1 MPVPMLNRP
10 RGCIQLVCLIA
21 ALMLASAANA
31 LSGTSWSGVLTDA
44 VGKPVGV
51 AVVKLRA
58 ATGNNEYS
66 TTSGADG
73 KFIFTEIAA
82 GSYEV
87 SVQNAGKEWKSPAP
101 VIVQEAGALDMTLQL
116 ADSGQTLRIVVPN
129 EAASAGAASTQAS
142 GGQHLSGTE
151 VSSLPLNVRDFSK
164 LLLLAAGTMTDTNG
178 AANFTQQFT
187 VNGQRGVAT
196 VFAMDGF
203 DTTDAELGGATFNT
217 FNVDAI
223 EEVQSSSGVM
233 PADIGHGAA
242 GYTNVVTKSGVDQI
256 HGSVFEFARNAAFD
270 ARNYFDVTTNGRRIP
285 PFVRNEFGFTNG
297 GPVVLPGIYDGRKRT
312 FYFGEY
318 QGFRQVLGTTQVIP
332 VPTAEE
338 RQGIDTT
345 TYPQTKTSPG
355 DTLYIPVAA
364 AVLPVLN
371 GYPMPN
377 EPNGPFG
384 ARTYATSSKVV
395 TTTDQFSVRIDHQ
408 ISNKAALMGRFS
420 LNQVTGPLT
429 NPDQT
434 AINPSFGIQFFDHQR
449 NAGVKY
455 TRTVSPHLISDTS
468 LSFIRSTPFFPPSN
482 HTQPGITFGDGLYQS
497 YNQPAGSIFGSYGNV
512 FQFKQDMSFTHGS
525 HVFKWGAEIR
535 VNRDSTIFG
544 PNPNG
549 IYEFGGGTAYCCG
562 NGQSITSAS
571 GTHNISSGD
580 PLPDS
585 LTGLLTGTPYSYSI
599 TVPASITPVGNKFDE
614 AGVRREAY
622 DFYFEDVWKATP
634 QLTVSYGLRYEVNS
648 RIHEATKRTSDPL
661 FLGADGKSVPY
672 TDRTATQV
680 VLINPQPP
688 YNQDWNGWGP
698 RLAFDYA
705 VSKHTVLHAGGAVT
719 TLLPNLWQD
728 NFLTASIPYV
738 FSTSITALAG
748 VAVPFQNTF
757 VPQNLPTAYN
767 IQGQPIF
774 PNGRTQDVPPNTEI
788 DLPRFQ
794 KDLDALIPGNQVQL
808 LQVTGIAKNF
818 ANGYIGSWTAGVDHD
833 FGDFKFNAS
842 YVATTGIHLA
852 RVYWPN
858 SYAGASPTFAPF
870 TQFNSAGQATGGYAQ
885 ESLMT
890 SGSHS
895 TYHALQTSLTKN
907 SARTGL
913 GLQAS
918 YTYSKSIDDTSA
930 VLGGLLGSTGTVLQ
944 TVPQNPWDPSAEK
957 GPSTFDVTHVFT
969 VSAIQ
974 LLPLQ
979 KVGFLRPLG
988 GTLTKGW
995 QFLNITTLTTGSPFT
1010 VFSGVQQTG
1019 VGLGGGD
1026 RPDLISMPH
1035 FSTGR
1040 AVRDD
1045 YFGRGSIEGVNE
1057 NASFFNIPIGIPG
1070 GTGPKQGRFGTLGRD
1085 SFRGPDFH
1093 DFDFA
1098 LIKDTPFGHR
1108 GNGEL
1113 GTVEFRTEL
1122 FNLFNIVNFGL
1133 PSNIVSGSGFG
1144 IISKTAGNSR
1154 QIQFSLKVI
1163 Y

>member
-1 MPVPMLNRP
+1 LRLYNSPSFMEQIVRTHTSFL
-10 RGCIQLVCLIA
+10 IVVLLVA
-21 ALMLASAANA
+21 RAVLAS
-31 LSGTSWSGVLTDA
+31 SGGSWSAVLTDVA
-44 VGKPVGV
+44 GKPVG
-51 AVVKLRA
+51 AATVKLRETA
-58 ATGNNEYS
+58 GIHNYSATTAS
-66 TTSGADG
+66 DG
-73 KFIFTEIAA
+73 KFVFSEIAA

-87 SVQNAGKEWKSPAP
+87 SVHTADKDWKAAAP
-101 VIVQEAGALDMTLQL
+101 VVVQDASVLSMGLQL
-116 ADSGQTLRIVVPN
+116 LESGQTLRVGTSN
-129 EAASAGAASTQAS
+129 GAAGGASAQAS

-178 AANFTQQFT
+178 AANFTQQFA

-203 DTTDAELGGATFNT
+203 DTTDAELGGATFST

-233 PADIGHGAA
+233 PAEIGHGAA

-270 ARNYFDVTTNGRRIP
+270 ARNYFDITANGQRIP

-297 GPVVLPGIYDGRKRT
+297 GPVVLPGVYDGRDRT
-312 FYFGEY
+312 FFFGEY

-332 VPTAEE
+332 VPTAAE

-345 TYPQTKTSPG
+345 TFPG
-355 DTLYIPVAA
+355 DTLTLTSPMNPGVAHI
-364 AVLPVLN
+364 LN
-371 GYPMPN
+371 GYPLPN
-377 EPNGPFG
+377 EPTGPFG
-384 ARTYATSSKVV
+384 ARTYAASSKVV
-395 TTTDQFSVRIDHQ
+395 TRTDQFSIRIDHK
-408 ISNKAALMGRFS
+408 ISDKASLMTRFS

-434 AINPSFGIQFFDHQR
+434 AINPSFGVQFFDHQR
-449 NAGVKY
+449 NGGVKY
-455 TRTVSPHLISDTS
+455 TRTISPHLISETS
-468 LSFIRSTPFFPPSN
+468 LSFIRSTPFFPTTN
-482 HTQPGITFGDGLYQS
+482 HTQPGIGYGDGLYQA
-497 YNQPAGSIFGSYGNV
+497 YNQPAGSIFGAYGNV
-512 FQFKQDMSFTHGS
+512 FQFKQDMSLTRGS
-525 HVFKWGAEIR
+525 HAFKWGVEIR
-535 VNRDSTIFG
+535 ANRDSTIFG
-544 PNPNG
+544 TDPNG
-549 IYEFGGGTAYCCG
+549 AYQFGGGTAY
-562 NGQSITSAS
+562 SPELIKSAS
-571 GTHNISSGD
+571 GTHDIQASD

-599 TVPASITPVGNKFDE
+599 TSAAGVTPVGDKFDE

-622 DFYFEDVWKATP
+622 NFYFQDAWKATP

-648 RIHEATKRTSDPL
+648 RIHEATKRTSLPI
-661 FLGADGKSVPY
+661 FIGADGKSAPY
-672 TDRTATQV
+672 WDRTAQQV

-698 RLAFDYA
+698 RLAVDYG
-705 VSKHTVLHAGGAVT
+705 VGKHTVLHAGGTIT

-728 NFLTASIPYV
+728 NFLTAAIPYV
-738 FSTSITALAG
+738 FSTFVTALPG
-748 VAVPFQNTF
+748 VTVPFQNTF
-757 VPQNLPTAYN
+757 VSVNLPTAYN

-774 PNGRTQDVPPNTEI
+774 ATGRTQDVPPNTQI

-794 KDLDALIPGNQVQL
+794 KDLDALTPGNQVQL
-808 LQVTGIAKNF
+808 LLITGIAKNF
-818 ANGYIGSWTAGVDHD
+818 GNGYIGSWTAGVDHD

-842 YVATTGIHLA
+842 YVATAGIHLA

-858 SYAGASPTFAPF
+858 SYGGASPAFAPF
-870 TQFNSAGQATGGYAQ
+870 TQFNAAGQATAGFAQ
-885 ESLMT
+885 EALMT

-907 SARTGL
+907 SARAGL

-930 VLGGLLGSTGTVLQ
+930 VLGGLFGTAGAILQ

-969 VSAIQ
+969 ASVIQ
-974 LLPLQ
+974 LLPLE
-979 KVGFLRPLG
+979 KLAWLRPLG
-988 GTLTKGW
+988 ETLTKGW
-995 QFLNITTLTTGSPFT
+995 QFLNVTTLTTGSPFT
-1010 VFSGVQQTG
+1010 VFSGIQQTG
-1019 VGLGGGD
+1019 AGAGGAD
-1026 RPDLISMPH
+1026 RPDLVTMPH
-1035 FSTGR
+1035 FSTSR

-1045 YFGRGSIEGVNE
+1045 YFGMGGN
-1057 NASFFNIPIGIPG
+1057 NASFFHIPINVPG
-1070 GTGPKQGRFGTLGRD
+1070 GTGPNQGRFGTLGRD
-1085 SFRGPDFH
+1085 PFRGPDFH

-1098 LIKDTPFGHR
+1098 MIKDTPFGHR
-1108 GNGEL
+1108 GNAEM
-1113 GTVEFRTEL
+1113 GTVEFRAEF

-1133 PSNIVSGSGFG
+1133 PSNIVRGSGFG
-1144 IISKTAGNSR
+1144 LISKTAGNSR